1 MSEDHPEKVSPKDSE
16 DVAPEDSEWVSV
28 GDLLRRSPSRDPVPV
43 AHLATA
49 LEKFSCYE
57 IDRFGRQVSKKE
69 NEAVLN
75 MVARW
80 NELENYTPS
89 GHHPDTDPG
98 WILEEL
104 DRFGWPRANVPDFDS
119 MKPGA
124 EEPLGETE
132 RHSMQRAIVG
142 LVALVSERRKDFQKP
157 SGPNVNKIV
166 LEIGLS
172 FARQNRELPRGYGIS
187 TLSDVISEAIEACK
201 EEVHLRW

>member
-1 MSEDHPEKVSPKDSE
+1 MSEDHPEKVSLKDSE

-69 NEAVLN
+69 NERVLN
-75 MVARW
+75 MVAQW

-124 EEPLGETE
+124 EEPLSDTE
-132 RHSMQRAIVG
+132 RHRMQRTIVG
-142 LVALVSERRKDFQKP
+142 LVALVLTGAHYKKRSGFNMDSIVKDILMAIQ
-157 SGPNVNKIV
+157 NKAGGEV
-166 LEIGLS
+166 
-172 FARQNRELPRGYGIS
+172 PRGYGDS
-187 TLSDVISEAIEACK
+187 TLKGAISEAIRECK
-201 EEVHLRW
+201 EELDITS

>member
-1 MSEDHPEKVSPKDSE
+1 MSEDHPEKVSLKDSE

-124 EEPLGETE
+124 EEPLGDTE
-132 RHSMQRAIVG
+132 RHRMHRAIVG
-142 LVALVSERRKDFQKP
+142 LVALVLTGANYKKRSGFNMDSIVKD
-157 SGPNVNKIV
+157 
-166 LEIGLS
+166 
-172 FARQNRELPRGYGIS
+172 IS
-187 TLSDVISEAIEACK
+187 TVIQHKAGGEIPWGSGDSTLKGVISEAIRECK
-201 EEVHLRW
+201 EELDITS